1 MLMLTVV
8 SGVVSQREWSQQPSP
23 MPGEE
28 HMTGVKVKLA
38 PEGIMTVSTEMN
50 EAFQTSHGHQDF
62 MKSILKAC

>member
-1 MLMLTVV
+1 MLTVV

-50 EAFQTSHGHQDF
+50 EAF
-62 MKSILKAC
+62 